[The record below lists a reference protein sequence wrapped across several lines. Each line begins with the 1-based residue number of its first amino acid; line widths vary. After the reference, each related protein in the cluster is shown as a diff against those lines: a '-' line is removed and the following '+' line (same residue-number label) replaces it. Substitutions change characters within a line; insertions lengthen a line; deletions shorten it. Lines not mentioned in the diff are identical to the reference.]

1 MFENYFKVAY
11 RNLKKNKAYTF
22 ISVFGLSIGLA
33 VCTLLLMYVQNEF
46 SYDKFNENADNIYRL
61 TQHEHASHAPQVAKL
76 LADNLHKIKD
86 FVRIF
91 PMDSEII
98 EYDHKKIKEQNIP
111 FADPALFRM
120 FSFPFVSGD
129 SETALDKPFTT
140 VISEK
145 FAQKYFSD
153 ENPMGKV
160 LKLGGEYD
168 YTITGVMKDMPQN
181 SHFRYD
187 IIFTLSG
194 ADKVFGSLMDNFGWQ
209 NFLVYFELQ
218 EGISKSNLEEKCE
231 NIIQPFYTP
240 NNPNPDKPFPKLLLQ
255 SLKDIHLYSAHIEND
270 IQPQNSITFVLIF
283 SAIGILIL
291 LIACVNYI
299 NLLTANATTRMK
311 EIGIKKVIGATR
323 NQLALQFVG
332 ESFLVLFIAFIISLI
347 FVQLSLPIFE
357 TLTGKVLSFTA
368 LITLNNIM
376 GVLAFLIGTSF
387 IAGFYPAFFLS
398 KLEPIQTL
406 KANSY
411 ISKSKFNFRTL
422 LVGVQFTIVIVLICS
437 ALFMFSQ
444 IDYLQNKQLGFN
456 KEYVLTSEINSS
468 FDNVEKYNALKE
480 ALLKETIVTN
490 VSSGSRVPSNT
501 TTNYGT
507 LTPEGEAKPSTMPFI
522 HVHQDYFETLGIEAK
537 AGRLFSTQLT
547 TDIDEA
553 IILNESAVKKLMI
566 KGNPIGQSLK
576 CSWPKSNRRIV
587 GITDDINFE
596 SLYGHVRPTAFV
608 IDYSQCSKLMIK
620 VTPSNAKSTID
631 KLQAICNNFYPDE
644 IFEFHFLDDKLEY
657 LYQADKNTFQL
668 MGYLTFLSIFISSMG
683 LFGLALFSMKRRT
696 KEIGIRKVLG
706 ASVPRILI
714 LLVKDFAKW
723 VLIAN
728 IIAWPIAFYA
738 VNEWLQ
744 NFAYRIEIN
753 YWLFLLGGFI
763 ALLIALTTVSF
774 QSVKAALANPV
785 DSLRNE

>member
-22 ISVFGLSIGLA
+22 ISVFGLALGLA
-33 VCTLLLMYVQNEF
+33 VCALLLLYVQNEF
-46 SYDKFNENADNIYRL
+46 SYDQFNKNADNIYRL
-61 TQHEHASHAPQVAKL
+61 TQPEHAYHAPQVAIK
-76 LADNLHKIKD
+76 LADNLPEIKD

-91 PMDSEII
+91 PMDSGII
-98 EYDHKKIKEQNIP
+98 EYDNKKFKEKNVP

-120 FSFPFVSGD
+120 FSFQFVSGD
-129 SETALDKPFTT
+129 NETALDKPFTT
-140 VISEK
+140 VISET
-145 FAQKYFSD
+145 FAQKYFAN
-153 ENPMGKV
+153 ENPIGKV
-160 LKLGGEYD
+160 LKWGGEYD

-187 IIFTLSG
+187 IILTLSG
-194 ADKVFGSLMDNFGWQ
+194 VDKVFGSLIENWGWQ

-218 EGISKSNLEEKCE
+218 EGFSKSSLEEKCE
-231 NIIQPFYTP
+231 NLIQPFYNP
-240 NNPNPDKPFPKLLLQ
+240 NNSNTDKPFPQYLLQ

-270 IQPQNSITFVLIF
+270 IQPQNSITYVLIF

-357 TLTGKVLSFTA
+357 SLTGKVLSFTA
-368 LITLNNIM
+368 LITLKNIV
-376 GVLAFLIGTSF
+376 GVLVFLVGTSF

-406 KANSY
+406 RAKSY
-411 ISKSKFNFRTL
+411 TGKSKINFRTL

-444 IDYLQNKQLGFN
+444 IDYLQNKKLGFD
-456 KEYVLTSEINSS
+456 KDFVLTSEINGA
-468 FDNVEKYNALKE
+468 FDNVEKYNALKA
-480 ALLKETIVTN
+480 ALLKESFVAS

-501 TTNYGT
+501 TTNFGT
-507 LTPEGEAKPSTMPFI
+507 LIPEGETKPTSIAFV
-522 HVHQDYFETLGIEAK
+522 HVHQDYFETLGIEPVK
-537 AGRLFSTQLT
+537 GRLFSTQLT
-547 TDIDEA
+547 TDIDNA
-553 IILNESAVKKLMI
+553 IILNESAVKELML

-576 CSWPKSNRRIV
+576 CDWPKSNRTIV
-587 GITDDINFE
+587 GVTDDINFE
-596 SLYGHVRPTAFV
+596 SLYGRVRPTAFL
-608 IDYSQCSKLMIK
+608 IDYSECSRLIVK
-620 VTPSNAKSTID
+620 VNPSNTETTIN
-631 KLQAICNNFYPDE
+631 KLQAICSNFYPDE

-657 LYQADKNTFQL
+657 LYQSDINTFQL

-683 LFGLALFSMKRRT
+683 LFGLALFSMKGRT

-706 ASVPRILI
+706 SSTPRILI
-714 LLVKDFAKW
+714 LLVKDFTKW

-738 VNEWLQ
+738 VNKWLQ
-744 NFAYRIEIN
+744 NFAYRIEMN

-763 ALLIALTTVSF
+763 TFLIVLGTVGY
-774 QSVKAALANPV
+774 QAIKAAIANPV
-785 DSLRNE
+785 NSLKNE

>member
-1 MFENYFKVAY
+1 MFENYFKIAY

-22 ISVFGLSIGLA
+22 ISVFGLALGLA
-33 VCTLLLMYVQNEF
+33 VCSLLLLYVQNEL
-46 SYDKFNENADNIYRL
+46 SYDQFNKNADNIYRL
-61 TQHEHASHAPQVAKL
+61 TQPEHAYHAPYIAIK
-76 LADNLHKIKD
+76 LADNLPEIKD

-98 EYDHKKIKEQNIP
+98 EYDNKKFKEKNVP
-111 FADPALFRM
+111 FADPAIFRM
-120 FSFPFVSGD
+120 FSFQFVSGD
-129 SETALDKPFTT
+129 KETALDKPFTT
-140 VISEK
+140 VISETL
-145 FAQKYFSD
+145 ARKYFAD
-153 ENPMGKV
+153 ENPIGKV
-160 LKLGGEYD
+160 LKLGGEND

-194 ADKVFGSLMDNFGWQ
+194 ADKVFGSLMINLGWQ
-209 NFLVYFELQ
+209 NFLVYFELK

-231 NIIQPFYTP
+231 NLIQPLYKSY
-240 NNPNPDKPFPKLLLQ
+240 NPNFPKYSLQ

-299 NLLTANATTRMK
+299 NLLIANATTRMK

-347 FVQLSLPIFE
+347 FVQLGLPIFE
-357 TLTGKVLSFTA
+357 SLTGKVLSFTA
-368 LITLNNIM
+368 LITLKNIV
-376 GVLAFLIGTSF
+376 GVLVFLVGTSF

-406 KANSY
+406 RAKSFTG
-411 ISKSKFNFRTL
+411 KSKINFRTL

-444 IDYLQNKQLGFN
+444 IDYLQNKKLGFD
-456 KEYVLTSEINSS
+456 KELVLVSELNNS
-468 FDNVEKYNALKE
+468 FNNVEKYNALKA
-480 ALLKETIVTN
+480 ALLKESIVAS

-501 TTNYGT
+501 TTNFGN
-507 LTPEGEAKPSTMPFI
+507 LIPEGEAKPTSIALI
-522 HVHQDYFETLGIEAK
+522 HVHQDYFETLGIKAK
-537 AGRLFSTQLT
+537 KGRLFSTQLT

-553 IILNESAVKKLMI
+553 IILNESAVKELML

-576 CSWPKSNRRIV
+576 CDWPKSNRTIV
-587 GITDDINFE
+587 GVTDDINFE
-596 SLYGHVRPTAFV
+596 SLYGRVRPTAFL
-608 IDYSQCSKLMIK
+608 IDYSECSRLIVK
-620 VTPSNAKSTID
+620 VNPSNTETTIN
-631 KLQAICNNFYPDE
+631 KLQAICSTFYPDE
-644 IFEFHFLDDKLEY
+644 IFEFHFLDDKLEN
-657 LYQADKNTFQL
+657 LYQTDINTFQL

-683 LFGLALFSMKRRT
+683 LFGLALFLMKGRT

-706 ASVPRILI
+706 ASTPRILI
-714 LLVKDFAKW
+714 LLVKDSTKW

-728 IIAWPIAFYA
+728 IIAWPIAYYA
-738 VNEWLQ
+738 VNKWLQ
-744 NFAYRIEIN
+744 NFAYRIEMN

-763 ALLIALTTVSF
+763 ALLIALSTVSY
-774 QSVKAALANPV
+774 QAIKAAIANPV
-785 DSLRNE
+785 NSLKNE